1 MKELSEQTII
11 QRSALNYLARRDHS
25 ALELTN
31 KLENK
36 GYSNALIKVVIQ
48 QLKDKRLLND
58 ANFAEQ
64 YCRMRRNRGF
74 GPLRIIAELQ
84 ARGIAAETI
93 AEVVEIA
100 DNEWFIV
107 AHHLWQKRF
116 KNPVKNLGPNDFT
129 RRAKQMRFLH
139 YRGFTREQI
148 DNAFNNDR

>member
-25 ALELTN
+25 ELELTN

-36 GYSNALIKVVIQ
+36 GYASALINVVIQ
-48 QLKDKRLLND
+48 HLKDKRLLND
-58 ANFAEQ
+58 SNFAEQ

-116 KNPVKNLGPNDFT
+116 KNQQPSDFT
-129 RRAKQMRFLH
+129 RRAKQMRFLQ